1 MFTWAQRVHLTCGS
15 TFTRSQNGRAGCE
28 LASQRTCASMHSP
41 SVLPSVSNSSARLY
55 KDLYDGRCSGLR
67 VARLLTFLPVF
78 FVDSGCSSVPS
89 VSTPN
94 QAKTVHLC
102 EDFHYQVLENNLP
115 SLSAALVAEAMWAAR
130 HIVTDPATTRGG
142 PWSSPKPLTESQLE
156 LVREVSKVRSC
167 KSLVEISE
175 RDRRSALYRHLCS
188 LTFASEP
195 SARSHPYRGMFVRTS
210 SRSGTPGNLCRSRKI
225 FEGRLVKGSRR
236 HKRSHRGVD
245 VKARRAQETASRK
258 PR

>member
-1 MFTWAQRVHLTCGS
+1 MLAAGLQPRGHVHPCIRRLFSHLFLIRPRDCISICTMVGS
-15 TFTRSQNGRAGCE
+15 LVYALPACLLLKVFFCRLVLFVRCE
-28 LASQRTCASMHSP
+28 VFLSHSTLL
-41 SVLPSVSNSSARLY
+41 SLPS
-55 KDLYDGRCSGLR
+55 
-67 VARLLTFLPVF
+67 
-78 FVDSGCSSVPS
+78 
-89 VSTPN
+89 
-94 QAKTVHLC
+94 QAKTAHPC
-102 EDFHYQVLENNLP
+102 EDFHHQVLETNLP

-130 HIVTDPATTRGG
+130 HIVKDPATRRGG
-142 PWSSPKPLTESQLE
+142 PWSFPKPLTESQLE
-156 LVREVSKVRSC
+156 LVREVSKVRVC

-188 LTFASEP
+188 LNFGSEP
-195 SARSHPYRGMFVRTS
+195 CESSHLYRGMFVRTS

-245 VKARRAQETASRK
+245 VKGRRAQETTSRK